1 MKFKTDRGIKLKI
14 KQKKFN
20 KKNVKWMNA
29 VPPLILL
36 ILILTSWEIYVA
48 VSGISARILPAPH
61 VIFGK
66 LGSKFMRDLFPDF
79 IYSIKVI
86 LSGYCISIPCGILL
100 AAICSQSKYITKAIT
115 PVLIILV
122 VIPMLTLVPILQL
135 WYGYVM
141 KVRIIVVI
149 CQAVPIIC
157 LNTLRGFTK
166 VEVAKRELFRS
177 LGATRFQTFIKLIFP
192 NALPQVFVGLKLGCI
207 FSTIAAMGADLAA
220 SNEGLGSRISVYSGM
235 LMTDMAYGTIIVVA
249 LIGIVLFSIV
259 ARLEKKVVVW
269 IK

>member
-1 MKFKTDRGIKLKI
+1 M
-14 KQKKFN
+14 
-20 KKNVKWMNA
+20 KKNKRWLHIA
-29 VPPLILL
+29 APLILL
-36 ILILTSWEIYVA
+36 VVILGAWELYVA
-48 VSGISARILPAPH
+48 VSGIDARILPAPH

-66 LGSKFMRDLFPDF
+66 LGSRFMRDLAGDF
-79 IYSIKVI
+79 IYTIRVI
-86 LSGYCISIPCGILL
+86 LTGYCISIPSGIIL
-100 AAICSQSKYITKAIT
+100 AAFCSQSKLVTKAIT
-115 PVLIILV
+115 PVLILLV

-166 VEVAKRELFRS
+166 VETAKKELFYS
-177 LGATRFQTFIKLIFP
+177 LGAGRFQTFMKLIFP

-207 FSTIAAMGADLAA
+207 FSTIAAMSADLAA

-235 LMTDMAYGTIIVVA
+235 LMTDMAYGTIVVVA
-249 LIGIVLFSIV
+249 LIGIVLFMIV
-259 ARLEKKVVVW
+259 AYIEKKVVVW